1 MAEVTAQIRRLQDFL
16 KDVQGE
22 MKKVSWPSRKDT
34 IASTA
39 VVIVTVILIAL
50 FLGLIDL
57 VLSKVVGGMLK
68 YRYFQ

>member
-1 MAEVTAQIRRLQDFL
+1 MAEFVGQVRRLQDFL
-16 KDVQGE
+16 KDVQAE

-34 IASTA
+34 VASTA

-50 FLGLIDL
+50 FLGFIDL
-57 VLSKVVGGMLK
+57 ILSKVVGGFLK

>member
-57 VLSKVVGGMLK
+57 VLSKVVGGLLK

>member
-1 MAEVTAQIRRLQDFL
+1 MAEFVGQVRRLQDFL
-16 KDVQGE
+16 RDVQAE

-34 IASTA
+34 VASTA

-50 FLGLIDL
+50 FLGFIDL
-57 VLSKVVGGMLK
+57 ILSRVVGLFLK

>member
-16 KDVQGE
+16 KDVQAE

>member
-1 MAEVTAQIRRLQDFL
+1 MAEVPAQIRRLQDFL